1 MCSSD
6 LRKKDCNIT
15 PFVQSSPRLND
26 QTSSGNRTK
35 VLQRSWTTERETDVQ
50 MDSHQRRAKEYRK
63 DYRFGGDRID
73 HDVPSYNRNRIGI
86 EDKRRKDVLAR
97 ICGNGGKCMMGSP
110 LDSGREDGIKSTQL
124 KDQQGQG
131 RGCQAEEGLKWVKRG
146 HECHWGVRC
155 ARQHPKEWGRHGP
168 LCPCDH
174 HLKWKSL
181 LQ

>member
-1 MCSSD
+1 MIQKKKNCDVSS
-6 LRKKDCNIT
+6 C
-15 PFVQSSPRLND
+15 
-26 QTSSGNRTK
+26 G
-35 VLQRSWTTERETDVQ
+35 
-50 MDSHQRRAKEYRK
+50 
-63 DYRFGGDRID
+63 
-73 HDVPSYNRNRIGI
+73 RNHIGI
-86 EDKRRKDVLAR
+86 EDKCRKDVPEW
-97 ICGNGGKCMMGSP
+97 IGDSVDKCKRDSP
-110 LDSGREDGIKSTQL
+110 HDSGREDGIKSTQL